1 MDISTTSMNAQEK
14 TNLNSSNNEEMVKT
28 ETMKN
33 NPFTAV
39 WTEKTGWF
47 AALGNK
53 RLTETFVT
61 KEELE
66 KYIGKKTWDLLFNVV
81 SLIADT
87 TCEIR
92 EAKKTQTNKN

>member
-1 MDISTTSMNAQEK
+1 MDISTMSMNAQEK
-14 TNLNSSNNEEMVKT
+14 TNSNYSNEEMVKT
-28 ETMKN
+28 EPMKN

-66 KYIGKKTWDLLFNVV
+66 KYVGKKTWDLLFNVL

-87 TCEIR
+87 TYEIR
-92 EAKKTQTNKN
+92 ESKKQTKNN